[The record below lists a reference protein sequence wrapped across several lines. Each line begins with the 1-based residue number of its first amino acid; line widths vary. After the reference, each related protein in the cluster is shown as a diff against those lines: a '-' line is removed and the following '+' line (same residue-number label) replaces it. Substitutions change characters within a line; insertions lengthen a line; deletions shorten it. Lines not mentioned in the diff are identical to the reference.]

1 MRRFATYLAKVVA
14 MIIATSCTMNEL
26 LEPTFP
32 SSSSD
37 NLITISPRIT
47 HYTDYDVTTRSA
59 KEGDEAKVT
68 SMAMALFPIVD
79 DQIQPSVYYQYNG
92 DGNMLFVLDRNRPP
106 FTEANGNEPY
116 SDKQFVMYIIANM
129 QGSGIPEKSGYVNEA
144 GKVAVYQP
152 DGSVVVKGD
161 SDNQCGA
168 GWTVDDFVSKYHW
181 INNNECFEKIHD
193 NGLPM
198 IGMLGDVFSDYG
210 DGNTFIFHPIKDDA
224 NNNKNGL
231 PTVNGTPTD
240 NLEIPMRSLY
250 AKFSFTIN
258 VDSEQEIVGNP
269 APRFDLLGYQV
280 VNASSKVYLSRQLN
294 EDNDQ
299 TGYED
304 VVTSEFHSVLSEGL
318 YAQGATKAT
327 FSFYV
332 PERYLTPYP
341 TASAYEYDFGENGGI
356 CKGYENIPDELKK
369 YAQRFKPELVKDQN
383 ATYVAIKGNFTD
395 HQKHVYD
402 VTYRIYLGK
411 DNYGDFNIIRNTH
424 YNNFITIRGIDNSD
438 DQSAYYD
445 PDNLPDGAIAPI
457 SIDHRVSI
465 DRTTPLVVGL
475 RRETLLDAHIEV
487 RPLRLHL
494 SGGDPATNP
503 TSATVTLKKVKDSD
517 PPLSTWIAM
526 EKSGN
531 TLDHITETNTPS
543 DGKRKFFTTDLISS
557 IYSKAETNDDGNIE
571 ITVDGLGYKANQT
584 IWLYAD
590 ENVSTTSRS
599 AVLQIEYNYKDP
611 DTQVTAAPENYII
624 TQHGL
629 FKVTG
634 ADSGRDYYIENF
646 EEYLYNYD
654 VEDIYSQTK
663 QDGMP
668 WGLDDVQLSNEHD
681 SFYIDED
688 NTDWNNYVKDN
699 SLLKYDFYIAK
710 YDSFVTE
717 GVTVHGFAGQHFTS
731 EIFDATKNNTDV
743 NKKVNVLTMADQPK
757 GAVEYCYNRNKRNS
771 DGSIAKVEW
780 YLPSADELEDFIVPA
795 YSTFEE
801 FQNNY
806 YWTSQPA
813 YIRDAFYYEY
823 ATGRDKGSSV
833 RDAYAFVAYEENKQ
847 YARATKVVAKGNN
860 VYDYAL
866 SGLNKIP
873 TDAHLHESFPNEQL
887 LGDSYFTN
895 MYAWYRWNGGTE
907 PQTWTEDTHFN
918 EKRNSSET
926 GVRYYVPIGHSYDK
940 MYQENKKGEHGYH
953 LRTKSNRVRCA
964 RRDWNPDKNYEM
976 EIVYKDVSTTP
987 ATTLDK
993 SGNTRYVIR
1002 NATYP
1007 ATYLTTSGTNVAASS
1022 SYPDIYSH
1030 VVIEGNKIK
1039 SVAKNQYFY
1048 GYDGNVSFSNSGTDY
1063 TISKSGSGFTIS
1075 HTESFLWW
1083 STTYYLKQTD
1093 NDSVSITEG
1102 ENGNCTWQFY
1112 EVKKEYQVV
1121 E

>member
-79 DQIQPSVYYQYNG
+79 GQIQPSVYYQYNG
-92 DGNMLFVLDRNRPP
+92 DGNMLFVLDRHKPP
-106 FTEANGNEPY
+106 FTDANGNEPY
-116 SDKQFVMYIIANM
+116 KDKQFVMYIIANM
-129 QGSGIPEKSGYVNEA
+129 QGSGIPETSGNSEGV
-144 GKVAVYQP
+144 
-152 DGSVVVKGD
+152 
-161 SDNQCGA
+161 
-168 GWTVDDFVSKYHW
+168 GWTPEQFVEKYHS
-181 INNNECFEKIHD
+181 INANECFEKIGE

-198 IGMLGDVFSDYG
+198 IGMLGDVFSEYG
-210 DGNTFIFHPIKDDA
+210 DRNTFIFHPAENDSA
-224 NNNKNGL
+224 NKNRL
-231 PTVNGTPTD
+231 PTVNGIPTD

-280 VNASSKVYLSRQLN
+280 VNASSKVYLDRQLN

-304 VVTSEFHSVLSEGL
+304 VVTSEFHNVLSEGL

-332 PERYLTPYP
+332 PERYLTPNTP
-341 TASAYEYDFGENGGI
+341 ASAYEYDFGENGGT
-356 CKGYENIPDELKK
+356 CNGYENIPGELKK
-369 YAQRFKPELVKDQN
+369 YAQRFKPDLVKGQK
-383 ATYVAIKGNFTD
+383 ATHVAIKGTFTD
-395 HQKHVYD
+395 HQKHVYN

-424 YNNFITIRGIDNSD
+424 YNNFITIKGIDNSD
-438 DQSAYYD
+438 DQSANYD
-445 PDNLPDGAIAPI
+445 PDNLPDDAIAPI

-465 DRTTPLVVGL
+465 ERTTPLVVGL

-494 SGGDPATNP
+494 SGGDPDTNP

-517 PPLSTWIAM
+517 PELSWIGM

-531 TLDHITETNTPS
+531 TDAYITGTRTPS
-543 DGKRKFFTTDLISS
+543 DGKRKYFTTDLIAS
-557 IYSKAETNDDGNIE
+557 IYNNAVKNDDGNIV
-571 ITVDGLGYKANQT
+571 ITIDGLGYDANQT

-590 ENVSTTSRS
+590 ENTTTNARS

-611 DTQVTAAPENYII
+611 DTQEVAAPENFII

-634 ADSGRDYYIENF
+634 AESGRDYYIENF

-654 VEDIYSQTK
+654 VEDSYGQTK
-663 QDGMP
+663 QEGMQ
-668 WGLDDVQLSNEHD
+668 WGLDGVQLSNEHR
-681 SFYIDED
+681 SFTNNTN
-688 NTDWNNYVKDN
+688 NTDWNNYLN
-699 SLLKYDFYIAK
+699 NNILPTYDFYIQKHDGTFAAAAGA
-710 YDSFVTE
+710 TM
-717 GVTVHGFAGQHFTS
+717 VHSYAGQHFTEDIVKKS
-731 EIFDATKNNTDV
+731 NNGV
-743 NKKVNVLTMADQPK
+743 RNLTMDQQAS
-757 GAVEYCYNRNKRNS
+757 GAVEYCYNRNKRNP
-771 DGSIAKVEW
+771 DGSISKILW

-795 YSTFEE
+795 YASFEE
-801 FQNNY
+801 FQDNY

-813 YIRDAFYYEY
+813 YIRNVYYYEDY
-823 ATGRDKGSSV
+823 SNTFPFIVYD
-833 RDAYAFVAYEENKQ
+833 DNPE

-866 SGLNKIP
+866 SGLNEKTNVIDPNTKKILDF
-873 TDAHLHESFPNEQL
+873 TGSGEKNF
-887 LGDSYFTN
+887 GYFN
-895 MYAWYRWNGGTE
+895 LMYRWKSGTADKTYGQDGFGGNVNGT
-907 PQTWTEDTHFN
+907 Q
-918 EKRNSSET
+918 
-926 GVRYYVPIGHSYDK
+926 Y
-940 MYQENKKGEHGYH
+940 KGEEFDEKLDGRKTGNRYHVHLGHLYDMTQEGYH
-953 LRTKSNRVRCA
+953 HRNQKNRVRCVRA
-964 RRDWNPDKNYEM
+964 DLSTNNQQM
-976 EIVYKDVSTTP
+976 VLVYTVSKTA
-987 ATTLDK
+987 ATSLDD
-993 SGNTRYVIR
+993 SGSTMYVMQNTGY
-1002 NATYP
+1002 TS
-1007 ATYLTTSGTNVAASS
+1007 TYLTTSGDNVQAESS
-1022 SYPDIYSH
+1022 SLVGSDNC

-1039 SVAKNQYFY
+1039 SVAKNQYFN
-1048 GYDGNVSFSNSGTDY
+1048 GYNGNVSFNNSGINY
-1063 TISKSGSGFTIS
+1063 TISNSYRIS
-1075 HTESFLWW
+1075 YKQGD
-1083 STTYYLKQTD
+1083 TTYYLKQTD
-1093 NDSVSITEG
+1093 DDSVSMSSG
-1102 ENGNCTWQFY
+1102 NNGNRTWKFY
-1112 EVKKEYQVV
+1112 EVTKEYKVV
-1121 E
+1121 EQ